1 LSDHYIV
8 ILYWDR
14 YYRKARASSFFDSER
29 PDTDDTDSQFSF
41 SNTSSPSQVII
52 ITLLFAV
59 CLLVILHS
67 VFNFQLSTSH
77 HEMISEQMSD
87 QNSNCVPTIVNG
99 QINPTKNDNNNNS
112 ANNNRDYILNLVRE
126 STVKVLEN
134 KGKYSKCAK
143 HNILVMDDSHLR
155 GCATKM
161 ITSLDT

>member
-1 LSDHYIV
+1 
-8 ILYWDR
+8 
-14 YYRKARASSFFDSER
+14 
-29 PDTDDTDSQFSF
+29 
-41 SNTSSPSQVII
+41 
-52 ITLLFAV
+52 
-59 CLLVILHS
+59 
-67 VFNFQLSTSH
+67 
-77 HEMISEQMSD
+77 MSD